1 AARGPHRTPRA
12 QSYALRAALRL
23 GLVADSIRTPGQHA
37 TENRRHS
44 GAPVTN
50 CRQPRRGTDASGS
63 LAQHAG
69 ETGTRLHPDIL
80 RADGKPPH
88 FAPEIDGH
96 RVPDKIRYSRLIMFQ
111 PCQPDHIYY
120 QVVVGEVLTPCT

>member
-1 AARGPHRTPRA
+1 APVSPHVTPPLP
-12 QSYALRAALRL
+12 SNALRPVLPLEWAR
-23 GLVADSIRTPGQHA
+23 DSIRTPVQHA

-44 GAPVTN
+44 GSPVTN
-50 CRQPRRGTDASGS
+50 CRHPRRGTDASGS

-69 ETGTRLHPDIL
+69 ETGTRLRPDIL